1 MYNIIIM
8 AGGKGERFWP
18 KSVLAKP
25 KQFHKIIS
33 DRTMIQETFFR
44 VYPEIK
50 KENIYIV
57 AGPSL
62 KSLIL
67 EQLPELDASNL
78 IVEPEGKN
86 TAPAIGLAAVYLSK
100 RNPESVMMVLTAD
113 HVIQPKEEFL
123 KAMNTAIT
131 IARQGWI
138 VTFGITPA
146 RPAIEYGY
154 IEIGKKLG
162 GDFELDVYRVKMFRE
177 KPSYE
182 QAKEYLGEG
191 TFLWNSG
198 LFTFKVST
206 ILDAM
211 KKQMPHHY
219 KQLMKIS
226 DGIGTEN
233 EEAIK
238 KSAFKEME
246 NISIDYGVLEKA
258 ENIVCIRPKFLWDDV
273 GSWGALAR
281 HRNTDEAGNV
291 TDGNAILLDS
301 NNNIVLSDDRSIIS
315 LIGISNTIVVKEDDK
330 ILISNRSQDQKV
342 KELLKIIAQDENF
355 FMYR

>member
-1 MYNIIIM
+1 MYNIVIM

-25 KQFHKIIS
+25 KQFHKIVS
-33 DRTMIQETFFR
+33 ERTMIQETFIR
-44 VYPEIK
+44 VHPEIK

-62 KSLIL
+62 KTLIL

-113 HVIQPKEEFL
+113 HVVEPKEEFL
-123 KAMNTAIT
+123 KAVNTAVMV
-131 IARQGWI
+131 ANQGWI

-146 RPAIEYGY
+146 RPATEYGY
-154 IEIGKKLG
+154 IETGEKLQ
-162 GDFELDVYRVKMFRE
+162 GDSELDVYGVKMFRE

-182 QAKEYLGEG
+182 QAEEYLGKG
-191 TFLWNSG
+191 KFLWNSG
-198 LFTFKVST
+198 LFCFKVST
-206 ILDAM
+206 ILNAM
-211 KKQMPHHY
+211 KKQMPHLY

-233 EEAIK
+233 EEAVN
-238 KSAFKEME
+238 KSAFKEIE
-246 NISIDYGVLEKA
+246 NISIDYGVMEKA

-273 GSWGALAR
+273 GSWSAIAR
-281 HRNTDEAGNV
+281 HRKTDNEGNV
-291 TDGNAILLDS
+291 TEGNAILLDS
-301 NNNIVLSDDRSIIS
+301 KNNIVLSDDGSIIS
-315 LIGISNTIVVKEDDK
+315 LIGISDIIVVKEGNR

-342 KELLKIIAQDENF
+342 KELLKIIAKDEKF
-355 FMYR
+355 YMYR